1 MRKSIL
7 VTLAPRAALLIAVSM
22 SAFACSDDE
31 ELDGANFTDAAI
43 ITDYADKVVVPT
55 YTLLATRAMALEAA
69 VSTLAATPND
79 TNLSAAKTAWVAT
92 RVPWEQSEAHLF
104 GPVSANGYDPA
115 MDSWPVNVTDLNAV
129 LASSNA
135 LTQAYVSGLPEEQ
148 KGFHTLEYL
157 LWGEDSNKPAA
168 ALTARELEYM
178 KALAAELTNVTGQLA
193 TSWTAGVM
201 GAPAYRTVFTGAGT
215 GSTAYPSLGA
225 AAQEILDGMSGI
237 CDEVANGKIADPFDA
252 HDPQLV
258 ESQFSFNSLLDFSDN
273 MRGVL
278 NAYTGDAAAAA
289 STGRGLTDFVVEKDP
304 ALDAQFRAEIQAA
317 LDALAAIPAPF
328 RTAITTPAAYP
339 MVEAAQT
346 AIRKVQAT
354 IDGPLKKVVLQ

>member
-7 VTLAPRAALLIAVSM
+7 VTLAPKATLLAAVSL
-22 SAFACSDDE
+22 SAVACSDDDE
-31 ELDGANFTDAAI
+31 VVGANFTDSQI
-43 ITDYADKVVVPT
+43 ILDYADKVVVPT
-55 YTLLATRAMALEAA
+55 YTLLATRAMALETA
-69 VSTLAATPND
+69 VATLSTTPNEA
-79 TNLSAAKTAWVAT
+79 NLTAAKNAWVST

-115 MDSWPVNVTDLNAV
+115 MDSWPVNVTDLNGV
-129 LASSNA
+129 LASSNP

-157 LWGEDSNKPAA
+157 LWGEDSTKAA
-168 ALTARELEYM
+168 TALTPRELEYM
-178 KALAAELTNVTGQLA
+178 KALAAELTAVTRDLS
-193 TSWTAGVM
+193 TSWTTGVM

-215 GSTAYPSLGA
+215 NSAYPSLGS
-225 AAQEILDGMSGI
+225 AAQEILVGMSGI

-258 ESQFSFNSLLDFSDN
+258 ESQFSFNSLLDFADN

-278 NAYTGDAAAAA
+278 NAYTGDASAAM
-289 STGRGLTDFVVEKDP
+289 STGKGLSDFVVEKDP

-328 RTAITTPAAYP
+328 RTAITTESAYP
-339 MVEAAQT
+339 KIEAAQA

-354 IDGPLKKVVLQ
+354 IDGPMTKVVLQ